1 MSNGYTESSITV
13 FNEDLPYLDIIPST
27 YDNETLNNFST
38 TITLTKEEF
47 CSKLSISCSNVTI
60 SNIQKD
66 NSNRIES
73 LIINNQKF
81 LGTTIRTLLNLKS
94 TDFTINLQNNEV
106 TITTKG
112 YGHGVGMSQYGANG
126 MAAAG
131 KNYTE
136 ILNYYYKNIK
146 IQKYIV

>member
-1 MSNGYTESSITV
+1 MPLV
-13 FNEDLPYLDIIPST
+13 
-27 YDNETLNNFST
+27 TLSWSQCSL
-38 TITLTKEEF
+38 TISKFPRTLKNYVKF
-47 CSKLSISCSNVTI
+47 IQQLF

-66 NSNRIES
+66 KSNRIVSIE
-73 LIINNQKF
+73 INNQKF
-81 LGTTIRTLLNLKS
+81 LGTTIRTLLTLKS
-94 TDFTINLQNNEV
+94 TDFTLNLQNNKV

-126 MAAAG
+126 MAASG

>member
-1 MSNGYTESSITV
+1 MGLLNIT
-13 FNEDLPYLDIIPST
+13 ST
-27 YDNETLNNFST
+27 
-38 TITLTKEEF
+38 TLTKEEF

-66 NSNRIES
+66 KSNRIES
-73 LIINNQKF
+73 IEINNQKF
-81 LGTTIRTLLNLKS
+81 LGTTIRTLLTLKS
-94 TDFTINLQNNEV
+94 TDFTLNLQNNKV

-126 MAAAG
+126 MAASG

-136 ILNYYYKNIK
+136 ILSYYYKNIK